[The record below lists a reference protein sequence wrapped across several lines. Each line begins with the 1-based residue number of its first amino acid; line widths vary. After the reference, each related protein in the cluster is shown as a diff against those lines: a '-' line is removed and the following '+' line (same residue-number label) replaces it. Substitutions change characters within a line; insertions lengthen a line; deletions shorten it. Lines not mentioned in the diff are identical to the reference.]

1 MSLSIQPPYPVVNDT
16 DGQPLENGYIWIGAA
31 NLPPIT
37 NPISIYW
44 DAALTQP
51 AAQPVRTQGGYPSN
65 AGNPGRLYAAQNYSI
80 LVQNSRG
87 VTLYS
92 APQQT
97 EKYWQII
104 ATKSSSQPAAD
115 YNATMTATVPFTLAT
130 ADGLCRYL
138 GSGMSWDCAA
148 DSFDAAQKKITRQNI
163 TQFSDWAAAQ
173 AATAGSVFI
182 CLSSNDQ
189 FPRKL

>member
-1 MSLSIQPPYPVVNDT
+1 MVHLLPIPHEALMVCGVAPLTTYPFGD
-16 DGQPLENGYIWIGAA
+16 LE
-31 NLPPIT
+31 
-37 NPISIYW
+37 ISF
-44 DAALTQP
+44 P
-51 AAQPVRTQGGYPSN
+51 AASTGDIECLEVKPYDRNHPQ
-65 AGNPGRLYAAQNYSI
+65 A
-80 LVQNSRG
+80 
-87 VTLYS
+87 S